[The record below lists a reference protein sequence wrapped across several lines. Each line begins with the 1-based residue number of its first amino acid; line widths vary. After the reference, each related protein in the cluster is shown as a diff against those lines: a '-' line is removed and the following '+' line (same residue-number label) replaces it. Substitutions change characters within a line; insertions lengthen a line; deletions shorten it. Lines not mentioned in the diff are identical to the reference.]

1 MHGNSTRENRET
13 PRIPATEQAAGRE
26 AKAVRRNAAM
36 NVTGE
41 SDGRVVPTKDPNNGV
56 LVAPAEG
63 LEGRRPTTENIER
76 QVLVPDSAPDMGE
89 SRRLL
94 GVRKVARQD
103 KGVRFTALLHH
114 VTVAQLTASFF
125 ALKRSASPGVDGIT
139 WEAYATNLDARVKEL
154 HARVHR
160 GTYQAQPS
168 KRAYI
173 PKADGRL
180 RPLGIAALEDKIV
193 QRALVTVLNEVYEAD
208 FLGFSYGFRPGRGQ
222 HDALDAL
229 WNALMGKR
237 VNWVLDADIRG
248 FFDNLDHEWLL
259 KFLEHRIADPRVL
272 QLIRKWLQAGVSE
285 DGIWSETKVGTPQG
299 AVASPLLANVY
310 LHYVFDLWVHQWR
323 THHATGAV
331 IVVRYADDIVMGFQH
346 QHDAEQCLAAWRA
359 RLSKFGLELHPD
371 KTRLLEFGRFAARQR
386 KTRGDGKPETFD
398 FLGFTHICGKTR
410 TNGRFIVLR
419 RTVKKRLRAKLQEL
433 KAALRVRRHDPIP
446 EVGRWLRRVV
456 DGYFNYHAVPLNG
469 VSLTRFRIQVV
480 RLWFREL
487 RRRGQRHRI
496 TWFRFARHAAIWIP
510 QPSIR
515 HPYPS
520 ERFAAKHPR

>member
-180 RPLGIAALEDKIV
+180 RPLGIAALE
-193 QRALVTVLNEVYEAD
+193 
-208 FLGFSYGFRPGRGQ
+208 
-222 HDALDAL
+222 
-229 WNALMGKR
+229 
-237 VNWVLDADIRG
+237 
-248 FFDNLDHEWLL
+248 
-259 KFLEHRIADPRVL
+259 
-272 QLIRKWLQAGVSE
+272 
-285 DGIWSETKVGTPQG
+285 
-299 AVASPLLANVY
+299 
-310 LHYVFDLWVHQWR
+310 
-323 THHATGAV
+323 
-331 IVVRYADDIVMGFQH
+331 
-346 QHDAEQCLAAWRA
+346 
-359 RLSKFGLELHPD
+359 
-371 KTRLLEFGRFAARQR
+371 FGRFAARQR